1 MSERADRVEEDEIVR
16 IISDDAIWSFND
28 YIKKWDTIEITDDDM
43 DKIKLE
49 YDNYI
54 GRQLKWIGQDLSE
67 GKITENEMFDKFSS
81 LPKFSQYLK
90 DLIVLDRMH
99 KEKGK

>member
-1 MSERADRVEEDEIVR
+1 MR
-16 IISDDAIWSFND
+16 IILDNADVICNSMLEPTYYHKADSV
-28 YIKKWDTIEITDDDM
+28 EITDDDM

-54 GRQLKWIGQDLSE
+54 DRQLKWIGQDLNE

-90 DLIVLDRMH
+90 DLICLGEVR
-99 KEKGK
+99 

>member
-1 MSERADRVEEDEIVR
+1 MR

-28 YIKKWDTIEITDDDM
+28 HIKKWDTIEITDDDM